1 MKSQILVK
9 RYAQAFV
16 QAVLDEAE
24 FKDLSAELARFA
36 GLLSKHGDLK
46 DALANTFVPVNAKKE
61 IVREVIE
68 SVSLKDKAARF
79 IILLLEHKRLGL
91 LAEIL
96 EAMPELW
103 NERCGV
109 ATFEVRS
116 VVPLTDDQ
124 KKALAAK
131 LEKLEKRPV
140 HLEFGIDPE
149 LVGGISLKKGHI
161 VYDISLRNHLLQLRH
176 KMIEG

>member
-1 MKSQILVK
+1 M
-9 RYAQAFV
+9 
-16 QAVLDEAE
+16 
-24 FKDLSAELARFA
+24 LSARGE
-36 GLLSKHGDLK
+36 LK
-46 DALANTFVPVNAKKE
+46 DALDNPFLPVNAKRE
-61 IVREVIE
+61 IVRNVVA

-79 IILLLEHKRLGL
+79 IVLLLEHSRLGL

-109 ATFEVRS
+109 ATFAVKS

-124 KKALAAK
+124 KTALAAK

-140 HLEFGIDPE
+140 HLEFGSDPE
-149 LVGGISLKKGHI
+149 LIGGLSLRKGHI
-161 VYDISLRNHLLQLRH
+161 VYDVSLRTHLRKLRDR
-176 KMIEG
+176 MIEG